1 MLLQRVRAWVG
12 ELDSNLRPP
21 ARPGS
26 GLLSRL
32 PLVGGYPISQREREP
47 EKVKLRPQSQEGAE
61 LGSPGRL
68 SLHSRPFTVQ

>member
-32 PLVGGYPISQREREP
+32 PLVGGYPILQSERE
-47 EKVKLRPQSQEGAE
+47 PQSQEGAE